1 MDKLHRSQT
10 KLTTNI
16 TNFYDNSTVKV
27 AVEKQTLSHFE
38 TRLGILENYWS
49 TFISRHED
57 LLEYEEQLAG
67 DSYFKDDV
75 YSLVELAYSD
85 AKARLLT
92 RISELRSPALF
103 PGQLPAPIINANAAE
118 QYASLPRIA
127 LPTFSGKQEEWES
140 FKQRFSSIV
149 VSKATVPPIAKL
161 QHLLNAVQGA
171 AAQRLKGIKLTD
183 ANFELPAVKARNV
196 ADLNETMDRAEE
208 SVRALIDLGCPI
220 EQTNYFVVHCV
231 IRKLDL
237 TSREAWE
244 VSQDRTVG
252 FPSYADLTTFLER
265 RIHALEQ
272 AHVGSQS
279 SDAGK
284 ANSASKQSGDRSKRV
299 VANAAQTDESAGT
312 TKSCVACK
320 GNHYVNRCRDFKCMP
335 VSQRWDLCK
344 RERLCVNCLRASH
357 FVEKCPSPNRCVTCD
372 AKHHSKLHFERIAKP
387 RNEEISSRAS
397 APHKND
403 NPSDE
408 PAGPSVAAYNALVC
422 RTILLAT
429 AELITIG
436 PNGKRLRIRALVDP
450 GAERSF
456 ITHHVI
462 SELGLPCSSVNIKVV
477 GVGGSASSTA
487 HREAELKVA
496 PRGESNLTIS
506 VSALVL
512 PKLSQP
518 LPYKHAFFESRQ
530 IDCILGADVYPSVI
544 QDGTKCGPA
553 GAPLAQNSSFG
564 WLLTGPLASV
574 ETSNTMHVRAFHIHT
589 DNLLAVELQKFWEI
603 EEAPRK
609 SLLTSDESKCEE
621 SFHQTSFRN
630 ADGRFV
636 VKLPFQST
644 PKFSASRDIAAACFI
659 RSEKRRHRDSDLAES
674 YGSFM
679 QDYIDQ
685 RHMEPE
691 QEKWP
696 TQAADATPN
705 DQPQVFAAQE
715 ERPKDVSVHPCL
727 PRFQKFSSFD
737 KIVRMLAYSWRW
749 RVRPIY
755 QEHQPINPFLSGK
768 EIWLA
773 TLLCFRIIQ
782 SHHFASELER
792 LKRDSYV
799 SARSPLRQLSPF
811 IDHNGVIRVGGRLD
825 HSALPYSER
834 HLVILPSR
842 CTIVRRLVEDTHQR
856 TLHGGFQLMLSH
868 LRRSV
873 WILRGQ
879 RLVVGVLHR
888 CAKCTRHAARS
899 PSQLMGQL
907 PTARVS
913 PSRPFS
919 HTDVEVTGDLA
930 LTPAHFLVGSA
941 LLSPPEPYD
950 EAQRPM
956 SPSNRWKLLV
966 DLRNSFWSS
975 WRKEVLHQ
983 HLKRCKWQTPRT
995 NLQ

>member
-57 LLEYEEQLAG
+57 LLEYEEQLAS
-67 DSYFKDDV
+67 DSYFKDD
-75 YSLVELAYSD
+75 
-85 AKARLLT
+85 
-92 RISELRSPALF
+92 
-103 PGQLPAPIINANAAE
+103 
-118 QYASLPRIA
+118 
-127 LPTFSGKQEEWES
+127 GKQEEWES
-140 FKQRFSSIV
+140 FKQHFSSLV

-171 AAQRLKGIKLTD
+171 AAQRLKGIELTD
-183 ANFELPAVKARNV
+183 ANFQVAWTKLTRRYDNPRVRLFNGIENLIQLPAVKARNE
-196 ADLNETMDRAEE
+196 ADLNETMDRAEK

-244 VSQDRTVG
+244 VLQERTVG

-272 AHVGSQS
+272 AHVGPQS

-284 ANSASKQSGDRSKRV
+284 ANLASKQSGDRFKRV
-299 VANAAQTDESAGT
+299 VANAVQTDESART

-320 GNHYVNRCRDFKCMP
+320 GNHYVNRCRDFKSMP

-344 RERLCVNCLRASH
+344 RERLCVNCLRASY

-387 RNEEISSRAS
+387 RNEEVSSRAS
-397 APHKND
+397 APRKDD

-408 PAGPSVAAYNALVC
+408 PASPPVAAHNALVG

-429 AELITIG
+429 AELIAIG

-450 GAERSF
+450 GAKRSF
-456 ITHHVI
+456 ITHSVI
-462 SELGLPCSSVNIKVV
+462 SELGLLCSSVNIKVV

-487 HREAELKVA
+487 HRKAELKVA

-518 LPYKHAFFESRQ
+518 LPHKHAVTSELPHNRGLKLADPQFFESRQ

-544 QDGTKCGPA
+544 QDGTKRGPA
-553 GAPLAQNSSFG
+553 GAPLAQNSAFG

-574 ETSNTMHVRAFHIHT
+574 DTSNTMHVRASHIHT

-609 SLLTSDESKCEE
+609 SLLTSDERKCEE
-621 SFHQTSFRN
+621 SFHETFFRN

-644 PKFSASRDIAAACFI
+644 PKFFASRDIATACFI

-685 RHMEPE
+685 RHMEPVPSDE
-691 QEKWP
+691 ISRPSFYLPHHAVRRSENPSKVRVVFNASQKDSNGVSLNDLLLAGPKIQADITQVLTMWRFFKFVFTTDVVQMFRQILVHLDDRDWQRVLWRSSAVEPIMDYRCTTITYGTASAPYLALKVMQTLTTDGAETHPHAAETLRRRLYVDDLFAGADTLDQARQQRDETIQLLSSAGMALGKWASNNSFILEGLEAM
-696 TQAADATPN
+696 AAKAINLKQDDAVSTLGLQWLPSSDSFSFKQKGMLVGHEITKRVVLSEIARLFDPFCWIAPIIVSAKIVLQDIWLLSHEWDELLPN
-705 DQPQVFAAQE
+705 D
-715 ERPKDVSVHPCL
+715 L
-727 PRFQKFSSFD
+727 
-737 KIVRMLAYSWRW
+737 
-749 RVRPIY
+749 
-755 QEHQPINPFLSGK
+755 
-768 EIWLA
+768 
-773 TLLCFRIIQ
+773 Q
-782 SHHFASELER
+782 SR
-792 LKRDSYV
+792 
-799 SARSPLRQLSPF
+799 
-811 IDHNGVIRVGGRLD
+811 
-825 HSALPYSER
+825 
-834 HLVILPSR
+834 
-842 CTIVRRLVEDTHQR
+842 
-856 TLHGGFQLMLSH
+856 
-868 LRRSV
+868 
-873 WILRGQ
+873 
-879 RLVVGVLHR
+879 
-888 CAKCTRHAARS
+888 
-899 PSQLMGQL
+899 
-907 PTARVS
+907 
-913 PSRPFS
+913 
-919 HTDVEVTGDLA
+919 
-930 LTPAHFLVGSA
+930 
-941 LLSPPEPYD
+941 
-950 EAQRPM
+950 
-956 SPSNRWKLLV
+956 
-966 DLRNSFWSS
+966 
-975 WRKEVLHQ
+975 
-983 HLKRCKWQTPRT
+983 
-995 NLQ
+995 